1 MEYNHKCIDKKK
13 STKGRRAYTFF
24 FKKKKGG
31 ETRHMTGHTE
41 REKRVDGCACMCVC
55 SRHGEERVC
64 VRFWWIHVA
73 VVLFPSFSP
82 SPSPSPSPG
91 DLD

>member
-1 MEYNHKCIDKKK
+1 MHRQEKVN
-13 STKGRRAYTFF
+13 KGEESIYLFL
-24 FKKKKGG
+24 KKKKGG

-64 VRFWWIHVA
+64 VRFWWIHMA